1 LSWKGKV
8 KIVIKKVVL
17 PISGM
22 HCQACA
28 LSIEKVLSSL
38 KGVKEVSV
46 SFANEQ
52 ALVEFDPKKTSLKE
66 IKEKVSLLG
75 YEVIESKGE
84 KVSIEEQRKAQER
97 EVKLL
102 RKLFLFSLGIAAP
115 TVIITFFLD
124 FPLKKIALFFLAT
137 PVQFGPGM
145 RFYRSAFYALKNK
158 TANMDTLIALGTS
171 AAYFYSF
178 FTTFFFKGPVFY
190 ETAVLIITFILLG
203 KFLEARAKGK
213 TSEAIQKL
221 LEISPKKARVL
232 RNGKEIEVP
241 AEEVMVGEVVL
252 VKPGEKIPVD
262 GVVIEGYSSVDE
274 TMLTGE
280 SLPQEKNLGDEVV
293 GATLNKQGFLKIKA
307 TRVGKET
314 VLSQIIRMVEEAQ
327 GSKAPIQQL
336 ADIVSAYF
344 VSFVLIAASLAFTFW
359 LLSGNG
365 IPFAITA
372 ATAVLVIACP
382 CALGLA
388 TPTALIV
395 GMGKGAGRGILIRNG
410 EALQKVEKIKTIVFD
425 KTGTL
430 TRGEPRVTSIYSPKI
445 DEEKVLSLAASVESR
460 SEHPLAEAILKKA
473 KELSLSFPEPKSFE
487 AFPGEGVKALLD
499 GREVYLGNKKFMM
512 NKNINLNG
520 FEEKASSW
528 EEEGKTVVYLA
539 QNGEA
544 LSIIGI
550 EDTLKEWSFE
560 ALSLLKKMGLKTAMI
575 TGDNKRT
582 AQAVAKKLGLEK
594 VLAEVLPQEKA
605 EAVKRI
611 QEKEG
616 FVAMVGDGIN
626 DAPALAQA
634 DVGIALGSGTD
645 VAIETGDIV
654 LIKDDLREVVA
665 AVELS
670 KATMRKIKQ
679 NLFWAF
685 FYNTLGIPIAAGLLY
700 PFLHILLPP
709 ELAALAMALS
719 SVSVVSNSLLLKRF
733 NPFASLALN

>member
-1 LSWKGKV
+1 MAFK
-8 KIVIKKVVL
+8 KIAL

-38 KGVKEVSV
+38 EGVKEVNV

-52 ALVEFDPKKTSLKE
+52 ALVEFDPDITSLKE
-66 IKEKVSLLG
+66 IEGKIALLG
-75 YEVIESKGE
+75 YRVIESKE
-84 KVSIEEQRKAQER
+84 KKTSIEEQKKAQEK
-97 EVKLL
+97 EIKLL
-102 RKLFLFSLGIAAP
+102 QKLFLFSLSVAIP
-115 TVIITFFLD
+115 TLIITYFLQ
-124 FPLKKIALFFLAT
+124 FPLKRVLLFLLAT

-145 RFYRSAFYALKNK
+145 RFYRSAFSALKNK

-171 AAYFYSF
+171 AAYFYSL

-190 ETAVLIITFILLG
+190 ESAVLIITFILLG

-221 LEISPKKARVL
+221 LQISPKKARVL
-232 RNGKEIEVP
+232 RDGEEVEIP
-241 AEEVMVGEVVL
+241 AEDVKVGEIVL

-262 GVVIEGYSSVDE
+262 GVVLDGHSSVDE
-274 TMLTGE
+274 SMLTGE
-280 SLPQEKNLGDEVV
+280 SLPQEKKPGDEVV
-293 GATLNKQGFLKIKA
+293 GATLNKLGFLKIKA

-314 VLSQIIRMVEEAQ
+314 VLSQIIKMVEEAQ

-336 ADIVSAYF
+336 ADIVSSYF
-344 VSFVLIAASLAFTFW
+344 VSFVLIIALLTFIFW
-359 LLSGNG
+359 LVSGNG

-395 GMGKGAGRGILIRNG
+395 GMGKGAERGILIRNG
-410 EALQKVEKIKTIVFD
+410 EVLQKVERIKAIVFD

-430 TRGEPRVTSIYSPKI
+430 TKGEPVVVSIYSPKI
-445 DEEKVLSLAASVESR
+445 GEEKALSLAASAESR

-473 KELSLSFPEPKSFE
+473 KELSLSFPEPKNFK
-487 AFPGEGVKALLD
+487 AFPGEGVKAHLN
-499 GREVYLGNKKFMM
+499 GSEVYLGNRKFMENKKF
-512 NKNINLNG
+512 NLNG
-520 FEEKASSW
+520 FEEKAKSW
-528 EEEGKTVVYLA
+528 EEEGRTVVYLA
-539 QNGEA
+539 QDGEI

-550 EDTLKEWSFE
+550 EDTPKEWAKE
-560 ALSLLKKMGLKTAMI
+560 AISLLKRMGLKTAMI

-582 AQAVAKKLGLEK
+582 AQAVAKKVGIEE
-594 VLAEVLPQEKA
+594 VLAEVLPHEKKDV
-605 EAVKRI
+605 VKKL

-665 AVELS
+665 AIELS

-685 FYNTLGIPIAAGLLY
+685 FYNTLGIPIAAGALY
-700 PFLHILLPP
+700 PFFQILLPP

-733 NPFASLALN
+733 NPFTNLATN

>member
-1 LSWKGKV
+1 MAFK
-8 KIVIKKVVL
+8 KIVL

-38 KGVKEVSV
+38 EGVKEVNV

-52 ALVEFDPKKTSLKE
+52 ALVEFDPDITPLKE
-66 IKEKVSLLG
+66 IEEKIALLG
-75 YEVIESKGE
+75 YRIIESKE
-84 KVSIEEQRKAQER
+84 KRISIEEQKKAQEK
-97 EVKLL
+97 EIKLL
-102 RKLFLFSLGIAAP
+102 QKLFLFSLSVAVP
-115 TVIITFFLD
+115 TLIITYFLQ
-124 FPLKKIALFFLAT
+124 FPLKRVVLFLLAT

-145 RFYRSAFYALKNK
+145 RFYRSAFSALKNK

-171 AAYFYSF
+171 AAYFYSL

-190 ETAVLIITFILLG
+190 ESAVLIITFILLG

-232 RNGKEIEVP
+232 RQGEEIEIP
-241 AEEVMVGEVVL
+241 AEDVKVGEIVL

-262 GVVIEGYSSVDE
+262 GVVLDGYSSVDE
-274 TMLTGE
+274 SMLTGE
-280 SLPQEKNLGDEVV
+280 SLPQEKKPGDEVV
-293 GATLNKQGFLKIKA
+293 GATLNKLGFLKVRA

-314 VLSQIIRMVEEAQ
+314 ILSQIIKMVEEAQ

-336 ADIVSAYF
+336 ADIVSSYF
-344 VSFVLIAASLAFTFW
+344 VSFVLIIAFFTFIFW
-359 LLSGNG
+359 LVSGNG

-395 GMGKGAGRGILIRNG
+395 GMGKGAERGILIRNG
-410 EALQKVEKIKTIVFD
+410 EVLQKVEKIKAIVFD

-430 TRGEPRVTSIYSPKI
+430 TKGEPLVVSIYSPKI
-445 DEEKVLSLAASVESR
+445 KEERALSLAASAESR

-473 KELSLSFPEPKSFE
+473 KELSLSFPEPKNFK
-487 AFPGEGVKALLD
+487 AFPGEGVKVHLNN
-499 GREVYLGNKKFMM
+499 GSEVYLGNKKFME
-512 NKNINLNG
+512 NKKFNLNG
-520 FEEKASSW
+520 FEEKAKSW
-528 EEEGKTVVYLA
+528 EEEGRTVVYLA
-539 QNGEA
+539 QDSEI

-550 EDTLKEWSFE
+550 EDTPKEWAKE
-560 ALSLLKKMGLKTAMI
+560 AVSLLKKMGLKTAMI

-582 AQAVAKKLGLEK
+582 AQAVAKKVGIEE
-594 VLAEVLPQEKA
+594 VLAEVLPHEKKD
-605 EAVKRI
+605 AVKKL

-665 AVELS
+665 AIELS

-685 FYNTLGIPIAAGLLY
+685 FYNTLGIPIAAGALY
-700 PFLHILLPP
+700 PFFQILLPP

-733 NPFASLALN
+733 NPFTNLAIN

>member
-1 LSWKGKV
+1 MAFK
-8 KIVIKKVVL
+8 KIVL

-28 LSIEKVLSSL
+28 LSIEKVLSNL
-38 KGVKEVSV
+38 KGVKEVNV
-46 SFANEQ
+46 SFANER
-52 ALVEFDPKKTSLKE
+52 ALVEFDPDITPLKE
-66 IKEKVSLLG
+66 IEEKIALLG
-75 YEVIESKGE
+75 YKVIESKE
-84 KVSIEEQRKAQER
+84 KKISLEEQKKAQEK
-97 EVKLL
+97 EIKLL
-102 RKLFLFSLGIAAP
+102 QKLFLFSLSVAIP
-115 TVIITFFLD
+115 TLIITYFLQ
-124 FPLKKIALFFLAT
+124 FPLKRVLLFLLAT

-145 RFYRSAFYALKNK
+145 RFYRSAFSALKNK

-171 AAYFYSF
+171 AAYFYSL
-178 FTTFFFKGPVFY
+178 FTTFFFEGPVFY
-190 ETAVLIITFILLG
+190 ESAVLIITFILLG

-221 LEISPKKARVL
+221 LQISPKKARVL
-232 RNGKEIEVP
+232 RNGEEIEIP
-241 AEEVMVGEVVL
+241 AEDVKVGEIVL

-262 GVVIEGYSSVDE
+262 GVVLDGHSSVDE
-274 TMLTGE
+274 SMLTGE
-280 SLPQEKNLGDEVV
+280 SLPQEKKPGDEVV
-293 GATLNKQGFLKIKA
+293 GATLNKLGFLKVKA

-314 VLSQIIRMVEEAQ
+314 VLSQIIKMVEEAQ

-336 ADIVSAYF
+336 ADIVSSYF
-344 VSFVLIAASLAFTFW
+344 VSFVLIIAFLTFIFW
-359 LLSGNG
+359 LVSGNG

-395 GMGKGAGRGILIRNG
+395 GMGKGAERGILIRNG
-410 EALQKVEKIKTIVFD
+410 EVLQKVERVKAIVFD

-430 TRGEPRVTSIYSPKI
+430 TKGEPVVVSIYSPKI
-445 DEEKVLSLAASVESR
+445 GEEKALSLAASAESR

-473 KELSLSFPEPKSFE
+473 KELSLSFPEPKGFE
-487 AFPGEGVKALLD
+487 AFPGEGVKAHLN
-499 GREVYLGNKKFMM
+499 GSEVYLGNRKFMKNKKF
-512 NKNINLNG
+512 NLNG
-520 FEEKASSW
+520 FEEKAKSW
-528 EEEGKTVVYLA
+528 EEEGRTVVYLA
-539 QNGEA
+539 QDGEII
-544 LSIIGI
+544 SIIGI
-550 EDTLKEWSFE
+550 EDTPKEWAKE
-560 ALSLLKKMGLKTAMI
+560 AISLLKKMGLKTAMI

-582 AQAVAKKLGLEK
+582 AQAVAKKVGIEE
-594 VLAEVLPQEKA
+594 VLAEVLPHEKKD
-605 EAVKRI
+605 AVKRL

-654 LIKDDLREVVA
+654 LIKDDLREVVVA
-665 AVELS
+665 IELS

-685 FYNTLGIPIAAGLLY
+685 FYNTLGIPIAAGALY
-700 PFLHILLPP
+700 PFFQILLPP

-733 NPFASLALN
+733 NPFTNLATN